1 MDDVNELRREL
12 AEMRTDLAAA
22 QQRIRELETRV
33 ARRKPTTPLI
43 VLAVLV
49 GVALV
54 QTQWVSAQFGKT
66 TYRAP
71 FEVVDSSGQPVF
83 TVLADVERS
92 RGFGAKSGARGA
104 FVHNSSGKIVAG
116 MVAVQSGGVVRVAKE
131 ADMNVYAAIAAF
143 DDGLG
148 FRVRNGDRFTV
159 DLSEKSSRLNA
170 PLEVVDANGKV
181 VLKTND
187 RGD

>member
-1 MDDVNELRREL
+1 MDEVKAMRNEL
-12 AEMRTDLAAA
+12 AEVRSELAAA

-33 ARRKPTTPLI
+33 A
-43 VLAVLV
+43 
-49 GVALV
+49 
-54 QTQWVSAQFGKT
+54 
-66 TYRAP
+66 RAP

>member
-1 MDDVNELRREL
+1 
-12 AEMRTDLAAA
+12 
-22 QQRIRELETRV
+22 
-33 ARRKPTTPLI
+33 
-43 VLAVLV
+43 
-49 GVALV
+49 
-54 QTQWVSAQFGKT
+54 
-66 TYRAP
+66 
-71 FEVVDSSGQPVF
+71 
-83 TVLADVERS
+83 
-92 RGFGAKSGARGA
+92 GARGA

>member
-1 MDDVNELRREL
+1 MDEVKAMRNEL
-12 AEMRTDLAAA
+12 AEVRSELAAA

-104 FVHNSSGKIVAG
+104 FVHNSSGKI
-116 MVAVQSGGVVRVAKE
+116 AVQSGGVVRVAKE